1 MAARDAKD
9 RAREL
14 LSQADARLRQPVR
27 PEMLGGIERAAEA
40 LTKPLS
46 LAAAGAI
53 DAIAR
58 RARRRLA

>member
-14 LSQADARLRQPVR
+14 LSRADARLRQPVR
-27 PEMLGGIERAAEA
+27 PEMLGGIKRAAEA